1 MYQYVSNN
9 NVHINVSN
17 KECSN
22 IDLKLRKKKN
32 SKIREKKSA
41 IC

>member
-9 NVHINVSN
+9 NAYINVSN

-22 IDLKLRKKKN
+22 IEIDTN
-32 SKIREKKSA
+32 EF
-41 IC
+41 